1 VVQLGQRRTQE
12 QRSSSTQD
20 KLARAAFVLIREF
33 GYANFRVASVGKEA
47 GVSQGGQLHHFPT
60 KDSMTMAVIEY
71 AIDIARQRTEVN
83 LSGLKSS
90 QNLIATIAE
99 DSRDYYFSDSFD
111 VAMDVTKGCVGNSQ
125 MRHFIAEAHRAY
137 RDYAESAWC
146 RRLLESGWTK
156 ADAQDVIA
164 MTASLV
170 RGFAIRAMIRPD
182 DKQLRRLLKRWQSMV
197 EQSF

>member
-1 VVQLGQRRTQE
+1 MAEVGQRRTQE
-12 QRSSSTQD
+12 QRSSSTQQ
-20 KLARAAFVLIREF
+20 KLGRAAFELIRDF
-33 GYANFRVASVGKEA
+33 GYANFRVASVAKEA

-71 AIDIARQRTEVN
+71 AIEKARARTEKN
-83 LSGLKSS
+83 LANLKSN
-90 QNLIATIAE
+90 QHLIMAIAE

-111 VAMDVTKGCVGNSQ
+111 VAMDITKGCSGNEQ
-125 MRHFIAEAHRAY
+125 MRQFIARAHRGY
-137 RDYAESAWC
+137 RDDAEGAW
-146 RRLLESGWTK
+146 RAHLMSDGWNQTD
-156 ADAQDVIA
+156 ADDVIA

-182 DKQLRRLLKRWQSMV
+182 DKQLRRLLKRWLNMV